1 MALSKSDLLVVM
13 EAARIA
19 LADADIFD
27 DLAAKMDIADSE
39 LKRIQEALWQELM
52 TDFNADRGIAG

>member
-1 MALSKSDLLVVM
+1 MNQSDLLVVM

-27 DLAAKMDIADSE
+27 DIASQMDLSDKE
-39 LKRIQEALWQELM
+39 LKRIQEELQQALGHNNQIKQ
-52 TDFNADRGIAG
+52 G